1 MLRKKPFSASKY
13 AKDMLTY
20 RRGPLAASCS
30 KPLIYMSMEANVAA
44 WRFVMSS
51 LAKNIGRGILFSFSI
66 TFASLIVHNA

>member
-44 WRFVMSS
+44 WRFVMRL
-51 LAKNIGRGILFSFSI
+51 LAKNI
-66 TFASLIVHNA
+66 